1 MVKMRPTERLV
12 GRRTKVVV
20 VMASGTKPV
29 TVRWSEGA
37 HAVVVH
43 EAEIEGI
50 PLARY
55 MREAALA
62 RAFYAIGRRSS
73 GDQGFAERLC
83 HMTQELDELGVDGMA
98 VLERILEHLSFDHA
112 GERRGEADV
121 R

>member
-1 MVKMRPTERLV
+1 MRRGQSRYAIRSVIPTAWSGSCMSGSLLRGMVKMRPTGRLV

-73 GDQGFAERLC
+73 GDQGF
-83 HMTQELDELGVDGMA
+83 
-98 VLERILEHLSFDHA
+98 
-112 GERRGEADV
+112 
-121 R
+121 